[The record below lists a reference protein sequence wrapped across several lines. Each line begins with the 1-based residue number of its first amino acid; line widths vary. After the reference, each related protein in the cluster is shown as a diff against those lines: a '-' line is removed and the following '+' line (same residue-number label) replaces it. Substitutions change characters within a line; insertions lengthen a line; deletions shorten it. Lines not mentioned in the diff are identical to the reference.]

1 MADRGLK
8 RAREDDVSPV
18 ESSFSTTGSS
28 SAAAAKADGSAD
40 GVNHFARLPDEL
52 VQRIFSELEAT
63 EAYETCQLWSMDR
76 RFRQIMR
83 GVHWKELRLQ
93 LLEADTFLDYTQRHT
108 KQLARATTRVK
119 SGSLAG
125 CRRLVVGAASAFL
138 DSTREDS
145 QEEVEGKI
153 ESVNAMTDALAALS
167 AAPVPLED
175 VCLSGD
181 WRGWTVPREE
191 DVTVELPP
199 LDDVARSFLAALRP
213 APLRSLQLDDRGLFS
228 AFVASAAP
236 GCFPLLRELRVER
249 AFPISA
255 QIVSRLAEVWP
266 SATKISC
273 CVSNGVAL
281 RQLSRLPLEELR
293 VAVDANEGLE
303 GALGAIDAD
312 CVRSLRLGRTN
323 MAGPGVLA
331 SIPRLRNLEELWIS
345 VDHSS
350 GEALAGLGAL
360 PKLRSLHLYLQVAQ
374 ARDHGAGLMQAAA
387 AWLAAAPS
395 LQSLDLL
402 VDGQRWFEEPAA
414 RVHVASLVALLRA
427 GRSALQNLSVHGLPL
442 SADVSRE
449 VARAS
454 QNSKLSAVSLFHA
467 GLKKKEG
474 VEALRAFDELFRM
487 PEGYRADLR
496 VEVYVTVPHSLFE
509 RAMGHVSAQLG
520 RRPNLPLYFRI
531 NDVKVRR

>member
-119 SGSLAG
+119 RGG
-125 CRRLVVGAASAFL
+125 G
-138 DSTREDS
+138 
-145 QEEVEGKI
+145 GKI

-387 AWLAAAPS
+387 AWLAAARPS
-395 LQSLDLL
+395 SP
-402 VDGQRWFEEPAA
+402 WICC
-414 RVHVASLVALLRA
+414 LVALLRA

-474 VEALRAFDELFRM
+474 
-487 PEGYRADLR
+487 
-496 VEVYVTVPHSLFE
+496 
-509 RAMGHVSAQLG
+509 
-520 RRPNLPLYFRI
+520 
-531 NDVKVRR
+531 